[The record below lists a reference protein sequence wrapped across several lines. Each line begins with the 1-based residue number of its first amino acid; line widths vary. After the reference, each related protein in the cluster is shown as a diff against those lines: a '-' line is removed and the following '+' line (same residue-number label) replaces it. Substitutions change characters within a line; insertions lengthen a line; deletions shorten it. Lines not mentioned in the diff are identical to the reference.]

1 MLFIGDI
8 HITSRF
14 QESILAHLKAHIQEH
29 TEEKNIIFCGDY
41 VYHFSYDR
49 NALLSL
55 YQFFLE
61 LVYQGKSVYILAGNH
76 DRLGNSFVFEE
87 AKKAFD
93 IVNSITHDQGKIF
106 FVTKPLWQTIE
117 GKEIFFLP
125 FTIHANDLE
134 IQEKKEIPFNIQGT
148 ADILKNAKNKNE
160 IFSWQLNEYLRSQI
174 QGKKDILIV
183 HHYYINNTVFPG
195 QKSRFSYKDIA
206 IHESIFLQEG
216 IKLISGHLHQAFTHN
231 NYLCLGSVRSTTPL
245 ESNQTKYL
253 FSYTPATEDIQATE
267 VTINPY
273 FTLEQWSAAISKED
287 ILDHQDLVRKQ
298 SKKNMESP
306 NRNISYKDT
315 ETDLKNVS
323 LSIKTDSIDYQR
335 IDDYIAPELRQSI
348 KDIKLKKESVELD
361 QLLMDFE
368 ISAKNLST
376 GFADRKDILKS
387 YLQQKHGNEYEKYET
402 KLKELKLL

>member
-1 MLFIGDI
+1 MLFIWDI

-14 QESILAHLKAHIQEH
+14 QESILAHLKAYIQEH
-29 TEEKNIIFCGDY
+29 AQEKNIIFCGDY

-61 LVYQGKSVYILAGNH
+61 LVYQGKTVYILAGNH

-106 FVTKPLWQTIE
+106 FITKPLWQTIE

-125 FTIHANDLE
+125 FTIHGNDLE
-134 IQEKKEIPFNIQGT
+134 IQEKKELPFNIQGT
-148 ADILKNAKNKNE
+148 VDILKKSSNKNE
-160 IFSWQLNEYLRSQI
+160 SFSWLLNEYLRSQI
-174 QGKKDILIV
+174 QGKKNILIV

-206 IHESIFLQEG
+206 IHESILLQEG
-216 IKLISGHLHQAFTHN
+216 IALISGHLHQAFTHN
-231 NYLCLGSVRSTTPL
+231 NCLCLGSVWSTTPL
-245 ESNQTKYL
+245 EANQTKYL
-253 FSYTPATEDIQATE
+253 FSYTPTTEEIQATE

-335 IDDYIAPELRQSI
+335 IDEYIATELRQSI

-376 GFADRKDILKS
+376 GFADWKDILKS